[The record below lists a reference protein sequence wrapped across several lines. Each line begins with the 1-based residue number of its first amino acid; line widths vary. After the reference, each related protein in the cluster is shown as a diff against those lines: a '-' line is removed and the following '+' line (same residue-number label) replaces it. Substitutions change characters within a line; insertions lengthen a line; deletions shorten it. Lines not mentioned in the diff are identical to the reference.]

1 MPSKNINILNTL
13 SVGITKF
20 PGDISLNYDNPPKLV
35 MKLPQEAAGFS
46 NPINMQDTR
55 ACFEAWCL
63 IIKAWTK
70 ITKSDLKIELDL
82 KENNDINN

>member
-35 MKLPQEAAGFS
+35 MKLTQEAAGFS
-46 NPINMQDTR
+46 NPINMQDNR

-63 IIKAWTK
+63 IIKAQT
-70 ITKSDLKIELDL
+70 SNPGLKIELDL
-82 KENNDINN
+82 LDEDEDEENL